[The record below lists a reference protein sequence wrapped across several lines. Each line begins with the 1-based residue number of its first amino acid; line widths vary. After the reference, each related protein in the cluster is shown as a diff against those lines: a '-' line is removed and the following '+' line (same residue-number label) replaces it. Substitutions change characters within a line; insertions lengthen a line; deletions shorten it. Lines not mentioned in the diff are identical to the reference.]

1 MNLTISVAIYNGSQ
15 YIKRCLDSI
24 ILAYGKVNSRDLQ
37 LTVLAINDGSK
48 DNSLDI
54 LNNYS
59 NYDFIKVI
67 DKINGGLSS
76 VRNLSMEL
84 CDTDYLWM
92 IDVDDEI
99 EENSL
104 EILSRL
110 QLGEINVFNYR
121 TFDSL
126 GNFKF
131 DNKCVNAEQKTTIY
145 QNKEFLLFD
154 TASWHYVF
162 QTKFLKQKGIRFL
175 NNKLYEDF
183 NWNLKILK
191 EANEI
196 CTFKE
201 SIYKYYLTDG
211 SIMRNQNLKRRKEIF
226 EVFDD
231 IQSFYEQTGELEEF
245 ENELEYWA
253 IHNLIYVNYMDVFPI
268 NSKAPILKEYLE
280 YLNSKYPNW
289 DKNHYFKNL
298 SVKRRILIYS
308 IKYQLKPILFLMM
321 RVLG

>member
-15 YIKRCLDSI
+15 YIQRCLDSI
-24 ILAYGKVNSRDLQ
+24 ILAYDKVTLGDMQ

-54 LNNYS
+54 LHNYS
-59 NYDFIKVI
+59 DYDFIKVI
-67 DKINGGLSS
+67 DKKNGGLSS
-76 VRNLSMEL
+76 VRNLSMDL
-84 CDTDYLWM
+84 CETDYLWM

-99 EENSL
+99 EEDSL
-104 EILSRL
+104 ELLSRL

-121 TFDSL
+121 TFDIL
-126 GNFKF
+126 GDFKF
-131 DNKCVNAEQKTTIY
+131 YNECVKNKQKTTIY
-145 QNKEFLLFD
+145 ENKEFLLFD

-162 QTKFLKQKGIRFL
+162 QTKFLKQKGIQFL

-211 SIMRNQNLKRRKEIF
+211 SIMRNQNLDRRKEIF

-245 ENELEYWA
+245 KNELEYWA
-253 IHNLIYVNYMDVFPI
+253 IYNLLYVNYMDVFRI
-268 NSKAPILKEYLE
+268 NPKSLILKEYLE
-280 YLNSKYPNW
+280 YLNLKYPNW
-289 DKNHYFKNL
+289 RKNKYLKNL
-298 SVKRRILIYS
+298 SFKRRILIYS
-308 IKYQLKPILFLMM
+308 IKYQIKPILSVMT

>member
-1 MNLTISVAIYNGSQ
+1 MDLTISVAIYNGSQ
-15 YIKRCLDSI
+15 YIQRCLDSI
-24 ILAYGKVNSRDLQ
+24 ILAYDKVTLGDMQ

-54 LNNYS
+54 LHNYS
-59 NYDFIKVI
+59 DYDFIKVI
-67 DKINGGLSS
+67 DKKNGGLSS
-76 VRNLSMEL
+76 VRNLSMDL
-84 CDTDYLWM
+84 CETDYLWM

-99 EENSL
+99 EEDSL
-104 EILSRL
+104 ELLSRL

-121 TFDSL
+121 TFDIL
-126 GNFKF
+126 GDFKF
-131 DNKCVNAEQKTTIY
+131 YNECVKNKQKTTIY
-145 QNKEFLLFD
+145 ENKEFLLFD

-162 QTKFLKQKGIRFL
+162 QTKFLKQKGIQFL

-211 SIMRNQNLKRRKEIF
+211 SIMRNQNLDRRKEIF

-245 ENELEYWA
+245 KNELEYWA
-253 IHNLIYVNYMDVFPI
+253 IYNLLYVNYMDVFRI
-268 NSKAPILKEYLE
+268 NPKSLILKEYLE
-280 YLNSKYPNW
+280 YLNLKYPNW
-289 DKNHYFKNL
+289 RKNKYLKNL
-298 SVKRRILIYS
+298 SFKRRILIYS
-308 IKYQLKPILFLMM
+308 IKYQIKPILSVMT

>member
-131 DNKCVNAEQKTTIY
+131 DNKCVNAEQKT
-145 QNKEFLLFD
+145 
-154 TASWHYVF
+154 
-162 QTKFLKQKGIRFL
+162 
-175 NNKLYEDF
+175 
-183 NWNLKILK
+183 KIK
-191 EANEI
+191 S
-196 CTFKE
+196 F
-201 SIYKYYLTDG
+201 YYLIQLVG
-211 SIMRNQNLKRRKEIF
+211 IMFSKQNF
-226 EVFDD
+226 
-231 IQSFYEQTGELEEF
+231 
-245 ENELEYWA
+245 
-253 IHNLIYVNYMDVFPI
+253 
-268 NSKAPILKEYLE
+268 
-280 YLNSKYPNW
+280 
-289 DKNHYFKNL
+289 
-298 SVKRRILIYS
+298 
-308 IKYQLKPILFLMM
+308 
-321 RVLG
+321 